1 MDKISREILRTNHAG
16 AFIRK
21 DAKPTDKA
29 TNYGVIRI
37 ENEETLVYWTYKA
50 MHMMNYVFGSKL
62 KLDELQSKGEKY
74 LIENGYV
81 GTVALKDIRVL
92 F

>member
-1 MDKISREILRTNHAG
+1 MDTINIEILRPNHAG

-29 TNYGVIRI
+29 INYGVIRI
-37 ENEETLVYWTYKA
+37 ENEVLTYWTQKA
-50 MHMMNYVFGSKL
+50 MLEMRTDGTIGYK
-62 KLDELQSKGEKY
+62 DEKY

-81 GTVALKDIRVL
+81 ENIALNDIYRVL

>member
-1 MDKISREILRTNHAG
+1 MDKFSRELLRENHAG

-21 DAKPTDKA
+21 DKPNDPPI
-29 TNYGVIRI
+29 NYGVISI
-37 ENEETLVYWTYKA
+37 DNEIMTYWTQKA
-50 MHMMNYVFGSKL
+50 MLQL
-62 KLDELQSKGEKY
+62 KVDGTIRYKDEKY

-81 GTVALKDIRVL
+81 EKIALIDIERVL